1 MTSSFEVTMDLDGRP
16 DDARI
21 SGHAAVWSSYAES
34 GPVYRLVFVDFVDRR
49 LVGSKVAV
57 QLTVDQAER
66 TGRMLL
72 ELAERARAMPA
83 PPDHETAQVGTV
95 TAWPAERSHG
105 R

>member
-57 QLTVDQAER
+57 QLTVDQAEAGWS
-66 TGRMLL
+66 GRLRSVK
-72 ELAERARAMPA
+72 AEGHDIILP
-83 PPDHETAQVGTV
+83 
-95 TAWPAERSHG
+95 
-105 R
+105 